1 MKEEGYTQKCQGE
14 NDNCIAESQ
23 VSDPK
28 KKEKKKK
35 KRVSKKRRK
44 KPVFFVG

>member
-28 KKEKKKK
+28 KKEKK
-35 KRVSKKRRK
+35 RK
-44 KPVFFVG
+44 KGSAKKEEKNPFFL